1 MMKEIRIHAR
11 AGQGA
16 ITTATILANAAFEE
30 GKYAL
35 SFPTFG
41 AARMGAPM
49 NAFVRIS
56 DAPIRVRSQIY
67 EPDYVLV
74 QDPSLLRGYDVVAG
88 LKPDGVAVINSAKDP
103 SELGLKTK
111 AKVLT
116 TPASRIAKEI
126 MGRADR
132 VNTAL
137 IGAFVAA
144 TGELT
149 LEALEKSIYTRF
161 SGKAA
166 DSNWKALVEAYNEVK
181 NRGNGL

>member
-1 MMKEIRIHAR
+1 MMKEIRVHAR

-16 ITTATILANAAFEE
+16 ITTATILANAAFDD

-49 NAFVRIS
+49 NAFVRLS
-56 DAPIRVRSQIY
+56 DAPIRARSQIY

-74 QDPSLLRGYDVVAG
+74 QDPTLLRGYDVVAG

-103 SELGLKTK
+103 SALGLKTK

-137 IGAFVAA
+137 IGAFVAV

>member
-1 MMKEIRIHAR
+1 
-11 AGQGA
+11 
-16 ITTATILANAAFEE
+16 
-30 GKYAL
+30 
-35 SFPTFG
+35 
-41 AARMGAPM
+41 
-49 NAFVRIS
+49 
-56 DAPIRVRSQIY
+56 
-67 EPDYVLV
+67 
-74 QDPSLLRGYDVVAG
+74 
-88 LKPDGVAVINSAKDP
+88 NSAKDP